1 MSKSSVRIAAATAI
15 VTLVVGLV
23 SAVSAAPVPG
33 GACKVE
39 GRARVTRAGSLRCVR
54 QGRVLRWVA
63 TTTTSTTTTTTT
75 TTSTTAPSTTTTS
88 TTTTT
93 TTTVAAVRAPQV
105 AAISADDS
113 RLRFTISGMS
123 PDTGNYAVQWVD
135 KGRSFNTYRMLR
147 FAERTIAISTA
158 EFACGSNT
166 YTFRVFVMRERWQL
180 ADGHQT
186 QNVTPHSEPFDIT
199 TVHACPAPATTTTT
213 TVPLSCAAGGV
224 CAVGDTGPGGG
235 IVFYVHS
242 SGTFS
247 CGRARTS
254 TCKYLEYAPTSGASA
269 WTDVAPAWSGNT
281 TSAVGSEA
289 QRTDIGT
296 GYSNTLAIINDNST
310 ADRAATATRAFR
322 GPNNQSDWHLPSRL
336 ELNELCKYA
345 RQQTTGDSSVNCAN
359 TGTLRS
365 GFQTGAHWSSTEVDA
380 TQARIQGFTTGTQS
394 QTTKSTLLWVR
405 PIRAFGGTLACADGG
420 TCAVGDTGPGGG
432 IVFYVASSNFTST
445 GSDCGTTCRYLEA
458 APAASE
464 AGRSWATG
472 ANQTAS
478 VTGADATGIG
488 SGYQNTV
495 DINAQ
500 AGNVAATSA
509 AVYAFDYTNN
519 GKTDWHLASREELN
533 ELCKY
538 ARQQT
543 TGDTSVACA
552 NTDSL
557 RAGFAGFYWSSSEGA
572 ADLAT
577 IRDFDTGQIVAN
589 NKSFDRKARPIRAVA
604 SPSS

>member
-1 MSKSSVRIAAATAI
+1 VPPTAYSVTYNGNTNSGGAAPSDGNAYVGGATVTVAGNTGSLTKAGYSFDGWCTTQPAAGSACAGTSRAAASTFAI
-15 VTLVVGLV
+15 
-23 SAVSAAPVPG
+23 SAN
-33 GACKVE
+33 
-39 GRARVTRAGSLRCVR
+39 T
-54 QGRVLRWVA
+54 VLYAVW
-63 TTTTSTTTTTTT
+63 SD
-75 TTSTTAPSTTTTS
+75 TTAPSVSSLSPVDDATGIAVDANLVITFSENVTAVAGKYVRVCTGTATCTGSSVAGDVVQVLEATNAAITISSAQVTINPAADLSSS
-88 TTTTT
+88 TVHYVSIDAGAFRDAASNAYAGLAAGASWNF
-93 TTTVAAVRAPQV
+93 TTV
-105 AAISADDS
+105 
-113 RLRFTISGMS
+113 T
-123 PDTGNYAVQWVD
+123 
-135 KGRSFNTYRMLR
+135 
-147 FAERTIAISTA
+147 
-158 EFACGSNT
+158 
-166 YTFRVFVMRERWQL
+166 
-180 ADGHQT
+180 
-186 QNVTPHSEPFDIT
+186 
-199 TVHACPAPATTTTT
+199 
-213 TVPLSCAAGGV
+213 CAQGGV

-235 IVFYVHS
+235 TVFYVHS

-269 WTDVAPAWSGNT
+269 WTDVGVAWSGNT

-296 GYSNTLAIINDNST
+296 GYSNTLAVINDNST
-310 ADRAATATRAFR
+310 ADRAATAAGAFR
-322 GPNNQSDWHLPSRL
+322 GPNNQSDWHLPARL

-380 TQARIQGFTTGTQS
+380 TQARTQGFTSGTQS
-394 QTTKSTLLWVR
+394 QTTKTTALWVR

-445 GSDCGTTCRYLEA
+445 GSDCGASCRYLEV

-472 ANQTAS
+472 ANQSAA

-495 DINAQ
+495 DVNAQ

-557 RAGFAGFYWSSSEGA
+557 RAGFAGAYWSSSEGA
-572 ADLAT
+572 ADIAT

-589 NKSFDRKARPIRAVA
+589 NKSFDRKARPIRAFG
-604 SPSS
+604 